1 MSEVN
6 EQGFVVNEFNSY
18 SSNILRST
26 FAPFSLDMFSCWT
39 NDQLKDMIRDPMTNN
54 KELRRL
60 SEIVYNSNGI
70 VTNTIDYMCALPT
83 LDRIVV
89 PYGDTSSA
97 DKRRKKIEKILDVIR
112 DDELARDVLLNSF
125 VDGVAFY
132 YLETTKRP
140 QIKKRMTDWEAENI
154 SEINAGVNASFI
166 SLSPDYTRIVG
177 IKNSSYVIAFNL
189 EYFDEGGN
197 ETTENKLRKYPKEI
211 RDAYYNYSKK
221 NGGGNWVV
229 LDNRRTIAIKFRAK
243 RREPWGRPL
252 VLAALEDIFFSDYFT
267 ETKRGVLDEVNNR
280 IFYETFPE
288 GERKGMS
295 ALTEKQQRQQHDAVK
310 SGITQ
315 KNNRG
320 GVSFFSVAAGTKI
333 DSLDTDIDLLDEKN
347 EKNLRSNVSTS
358 MGFAGSLLSGSGDSS
373 YSAQESNLRLVT
385 SEIFSVVNLFAN
397 ELNKVLNE
405 QFMNGENTVKVVYLP
420 ITYANRSDFVG
431 FAKDMYM
438 NGRGS
443 LLMWASAAGICP
455 DAFMSIMD
463 YETAMD
469 LENRYP
475 VHKTSFTQSASDD
488 KGGRPTV
495 DNPTNPKTVAT
506 KTNNTNS
513 QPKPGA

>member
-1 MSEVN
+1 MSETNGN
-6 EQGFVVNEFNSY
+6 ENNTCEFNSFY
-18 SSNILRST
+18 SNIGRSF
-26 FAPFSLDMFSCWT
+26 FAPCSLDKFSCWSV
-39 NDQLKDMIRDPMTNN
+39 DELKDMINDPMNNN
-54 KELRRL
+54 KSLRQL
-60 SEIVYNSNGI
+60 SEMVYNSNGI
-70 VTNTIDYMCALPT
+70 VTNTIDYMCSLPT

-89 PYGDTSSA
+89 PYGNTSTA
-97 DKRRKKIEKILDVIR
+97 DKRRRKIENILDIIR
-112 DDELARDVLLNSF
+112 DNELARDVLHNSF

-140 QIKKRMTDWEAENI
+140 PMKKKMSDWEVENV
-154 SEINAGVNASFI
+154 SEINADINASFI
-166 SLSPDYTRIVG
+166 SLSPDYTKIVG
-177 IKNSSYVIAFNL
+177 IRNSSYVLAFDL
-189 EYFDEGGN
+189 GYFDEQGN
-197 ETTENKLRKYPKEI
+197 ETTESKLRKYPKEI
-211 RDAYYNYSKK
+211 RTAYKSYSENK
-221 NGGGNWVV
+221 GGKWVV
-229 LDNRRTIAIKFRAK
+229 LDNRRTIAVKFRAK

-267 ETKRGVLDEVNNR
+267 DTKRGVLDEVNNR
-280 IFYETFPE
+280 IYYETFPE
-288 GERKGMS
+288 GERKGLS
-295 ALTEKQQRQQHDAVK
+295 SLSEKQQRAQHDAVK

-320 GVSFFSVAAGTKI
+320 GISFFSVAAGTKI
-333 DSLDTDIDLLDEKN
+333 DSLNTDIDLLDEKN

-385 SEIFSVVNLFAN
+385 SEIFNVLELFTN

-405 QFMNGENTVKVVYLP
+405 QFTSGGNTVKVVYLP

-431 FAKDMYM
+431 FAKEMYM

-443 LLMWASAAGICP
+443 LLMWASAAGIQP

-469 LENRYP
+469 LEHKYP

-488 KGGRPTV
+488 EGGRPTI
-495 DNPTNPKTVAT
+495 DNPTNPKTVTT
-506 KTNNTNS
+506 KTNHTNS
-513 QPKPGA
+513 QPKPSV